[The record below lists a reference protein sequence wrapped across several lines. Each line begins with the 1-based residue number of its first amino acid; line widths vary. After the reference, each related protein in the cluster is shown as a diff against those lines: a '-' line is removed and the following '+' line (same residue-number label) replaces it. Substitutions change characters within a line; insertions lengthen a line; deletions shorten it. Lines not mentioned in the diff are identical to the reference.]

1 MSKRVLQENKACQ
14 IFRKTYISYSLIRTH
29 AKPTKW
35 SNTLKQF
42 VDNSRQIISNC
53 LSVFENFVELT
64 HVHIRG

>member
-14 IFRKTYISYSLIRTH
+14 IFRKTNISYSLIRTH
-29 AKPTKW
+29 ANPTKW